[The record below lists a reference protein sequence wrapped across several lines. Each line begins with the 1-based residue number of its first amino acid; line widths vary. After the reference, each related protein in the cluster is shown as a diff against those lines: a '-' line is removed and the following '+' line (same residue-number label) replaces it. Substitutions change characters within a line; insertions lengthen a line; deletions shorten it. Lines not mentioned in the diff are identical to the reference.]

1 MGKPGGEGVSGKRRV
16 RARLG
21 LCLFGSFIP
30 KRAEENLRNGS
41 TCVMGRWGFVRW
53 FSLISCLIGVQKFQ
67 NILKT
72 KTQKNSSSQGRE
84 EGQRGLTWTGGLWSM
99 TKGRGCG
106 SWEEPWADSQ
116 RPCPGRTARLLPN
129 SVFFFNWNIV
139 DLQCCILFCCTAE
152 RLSYTYT
159 YILFRILFHYGLRRC

>member
-1 MGKPGGEGVSGKRRV
+1 MRMGKPGGEGVSGKRRV

-72 KTQKNSSSQGRE
+72 KTQKNSSSKGRE
-84 EGQRGLTWTGGLWSM
+84 EGQRLAIQSRWAHLSSGKPESTPDQEGSASMPSQPLCSLLLTLILTRLVREVTVAIVQMLREIILVHSSWV
-99 TKGRGCG
+99 G
-106 SWEEPWADSQ
+106 S
-116 RPCPGRTARLLPN
+116 
-129 SVFFFNWNIV
+129 
-139 DLQCCILFCCTAE
+139 AE
-152 RLSYTYT
+152 QELAP
-159 YILFRILFHYGLRRC
+159 LR